1 MKPMKLLT
9 AEGPLLPLTV
19 MFFFPLA
26 ATGMSVSTAFADGSP
41 GPVTAGAPVI
51 ELAQAKKDEL
61 LDKDDLLLDK
71 DDKDSLLDGKDDKGA
86 AKPEKKDKK
95 KDVVKDAEAAL
106 KALKERAAAAER

>member
-9 AEGPLLPLTV
+9 AEGRLLPLAV
-19 MFFFPLA
+19 VVCLA
-26 ATGMSVSTAFADGSP
+26 LAVTGMSVSTAFADGSP

-86 AKPEKKDKK
+86 AKFSWKVSPWLAPHEFC
-95 KDVVKDAEAAL
+95 
-106 KALKERAAAAER
+106 ERSLPGIGI